1 MNWRQLIDAA
11 RELAGVVDDT
21 PTGPGRPRQIRL
33 RRALST
39 AYYAMFHALC
49 RSNAETLIGSAQVM
63 QGTESW
69 VWAYRAL
76 NHGPAKNK
84 MAGYRPNGQI
94 HQDIASFSRVFS
106 NLQEHRHDADY
117 DPRKVYTRREVDTLI
132 NQAEVAIETF
142 EAVSARDRR
151 DLAAYLLLARNR

>member
-1 MNWRQLIDAA
+1 MNWRQLIDTA
-11 RELAGVVDDT
+11 RELAGVVGDT

-39 AYYAMFHALC
+39 AYYAMFHTLC
-49 RSNAETLIGSAQVM
+49 RSNAETLIGSAPVT
-63 QGTESW
+63 QGTESL
-69 VWAYRAL
+69 VWAYRSL
-76 NHGPAKNK
+76 NHGSAKRNL
-84 MAGYRPNGQI
+84 AGYRPNSQI
-94 HQDIASFSRVFS
+94 HRDIASFSRVFS

-132 NQAEVAIETF
+132 NQAEAAIETF
-142 EAVSARDRR
+142 EAVSAQDRR